1 MAFNHI
7 DGKLENILILKLRGI
22 ACMFID
28 FQPRNG
34 SILDF
39 VHPAVIS

>member
-7 DGKLENILILKLRGI
+7 DGKLENIFNFKAERY
-22 ACMFID
+22 CMFID